1 MKLAYLREF
10 WDDYCIKAEVTI
22 DPILNPSMLYAGE
35 SGSGKSTAVK
45 YNLFTLLESEMHE
58 DRKVDVWFMNYKDSN
73 DFKFLKKSNYP
84 RYFCGQE
91 CDRGFEKF
99 YEYYGDLRANKG
111 EDIDHMTIMIFDEY
125 PAFILKTQ
133 MDDRKRAE
141 MYMKNL
147 GEILMTGRSYK
158 VGCWIT
164 SQRPDA
170 AYFANGAREQFH
182 VRIMLTRGV
191 PSKESL
197 IMMGFAKEDFN
208 EEMYRAGEGI
218 AFIDGKGLYEI
229 KYPKYSSE
237 SIDNAILDGLSWA
250 R

>member
-1 MKLAYLREF
+1 
-10 WDDYCIKAEVTI
+10 
-22 DPILNPSMLYAGE
+22 
-35 SGSGKSTAVK
+35 
-45 YNLFTLLESEMHE
+45 
-58 DRKVDVWFMNYKDSN
+58 MNYKDSN

-91 CDRGFEKF
+91 CYRGFEKF
-99 YEYYGDLRANKG
+99 YEYYGELRANDG
-111 EDIDHMTIMIFDEY
+111 EDIDHMTVMIFDEY

-133 MDDRKRAE
+133 MDDRKKAE
-141 MYMKNL
+141 IYIKGL

-158 VGCWIT
+158 VGAWVT

-170 AYFANGAREQFH
+170 SYFANGAREQFH

-197 IMMGFAKEDFN
+197 IMMGFTKEDFQSDAY
-208 EEMYRAGEGI
+208 EAGEGI
-218 AFIDGKGLYEI
+218 SWIDGKGLYEI
-229 KYPKYSSE
+229 KYPKYNHE
-237 SIDNAILDGLSWA
+237 SINKAILDGLSWA